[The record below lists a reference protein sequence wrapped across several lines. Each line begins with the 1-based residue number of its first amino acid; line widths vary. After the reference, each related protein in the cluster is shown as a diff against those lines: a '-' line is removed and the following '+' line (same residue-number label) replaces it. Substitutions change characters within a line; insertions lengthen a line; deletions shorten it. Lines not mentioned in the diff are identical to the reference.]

1 MNWSA
6 ALNIPVWLNPK
17 KIFQNKSFFVICL
30 LMMFL
35 LSFKV
40 KNRTKSQREWE
51 NMYFLFLNQNNK
63 HRSLKE
69 YWRNKGWND
78 FSFCIITAPVNGKE
92 YELHLFK
99 HLFHYLTFNYHSTL
113 LIFLMVKGLL
123 LDTRMVITVVRIKKN
138 WRPPKSHPLGWQLVW
153 N

>member
-1 MNWSA
+1 
-6 ALNIPVWLNPK
+6 
-17 KIFQNKSFFVICL
+17 
-30 LMMFL
+30 
-35 LSFKV
+35 
-40 KNRTKSQREWE
+40 
-51 NMYFLFLNQNNK
+51 MYFLFLNQNNK

-138 WRPPKSHPLGWQLVW
+138 
-153 N
+153 